1 MLKDLKKKSFLKESR
16 PGLASLLNLL
26 TCKGL
31 TPVFLR
37 LLTTGSTEHSRT
49 GFFSETSILIPEQD
63 TDIQTQQ
70 KEDRPSYIAA
80 KILNKIFAFP
90 NQDRIE
96 KIIGFDQ
103 VIFILEI

>member
-1 MLKDLKKKSFLKESR
+1 M
-16 PGLASLLNLL
+16 
-26 TCKGL
+26 
-31 TPVFLR
+31 
-37 LLTTGSTEHSRT
+37 
-49 GFFSETSILIPEQD
+49 
-63 TDIQTQQ
+63 
-70 KEDRPSYIAA
+70 AA